1 LGASQKNGEGIA
13 KDVMEVLKQSS
24 MGNSALVK
32 KYL

>member
-1 LGASQKNGEGIA
+1 
-13 KDVMEVLKQSS
+13 S

>member
-1 LGASQKNGEGIA
+1 
-13 KDVMEVLKQSS
+13 VMEVLKQSS